1 MAQPVMLA
9 FNFTGE
15 RLQCLRR
22 VCMSKHIRLMER
34 SAEEASKPLAVF
46 FGMAPACESV
56 GDSASF
62 SDEVLVMHGFTP
74 GGMNA
79 FIQAWRQA
87 GQMPIRLK
95 AALTPTN
102 LTWTVSQ
109 LHEELL
115 KEDHAMQ
122 QHEGSV
128 HQNSKA

>member
-1 MAQPVMLA
+1 MAQPVLLA
-9 FNFTGE
+9 FNFADE

-22 VCMSKHIRLMER
+22 ICVSKHIRLMEKPV
-34 SAEEASKPLAVF
+34 EETSKPLSVF
-46 FGMAPACESV
+46 FGMTSGAAEADTVPA
-56 GDSASF
+56 F

-79 FIQAWRQA
+79 FLQAWRQA
-87 GQMPIRLK
+87 GQSPIRLK

-102 LTWTVSQ
+102 LSWTVVQ

-128 HQNSKA
+128 HQNA